1 MFETSL
7 WFVSPYNYV
16 DEVRKKL
23 SLPER
28 VYIHDTTLRDGEQQ
42 PNVVFRK
49 DEKVKIAIALD
60 EVGVDFIEAGL
71 PAVSREDFEAIK
83 AIVKQG
89 LKAKVLSFSR
99 CLKED
104 VDLALKADVSGL
116 VMELPSSEHII
127 KYAYRWDV
135 GKALERSREAL
146 EYAKQH
152 GLYVKFFTIDSTRS
166 EIPFLKRVI
175 DNVKDLM
182 DALVLADTF
191 GVMSPYAME
200 YFVGVNKGFVDKPL
214 EVHAHNDFGLA
225 VANSLAAVV
234 GGAST
239 VHVTVNGLGER
250 SGNAALE
257 EVVLALE
264 LLLGVKTNIKK
275 EKLYELSKLV
285 EGLSGV
291 KLQPQKAVVG
301 DNITRVESGILAD
314 WWFNVKDVKPTE
326 ILPYIPTLVGRKA
339 ELTILLGKKSGKRNV
354 VEKLR
359 ELEVSVSDDE
369 VMQLLMKLKE
379 KAVELKRAL
388 TDEEFRELVR
398 EVLKK

>member
-1 MFETSL
+1 MFETSQ

-23 SLPER
+23 SLPEK

-49 DEKVKIAIALD
+49 DEKVEIAIALD

-71 PAVSREDFEAIK
+71 PAVSRGDFEAIK

-104 VDLALKADVSGL
+104 VDLALKADVPGV

-152 GLYVKFFTIDSTRS
+152 GLYVKFFTIDATRS
-166 EIPFLKRVI
+166 DVSFLKKVI
-175 DNVKDLM
+175 GNVKDLM

-200 YFVGVNKGFVDKPL
+200 YFMRMIKGFVNKPL

-275 EKLYELSKLV
+275 ERLYELSKLV
-285 EGLSGV
+285 ERLSGV

-301 DNITRVESGILAD
+301 DNITRVESGILTD

-359 ELEVSVSDDE
+359 ELGISVSDDE
-369 VMQLLMKLKE
+369 AIQLLTKLKE
-379 KAVELKRAL
+379 RAIELKRAL
-388 TDEEFRELVR
+388 TDEEFKELVR

>member
-1 MFETSL
+1 MFETSS

-49 DEKVKIAIALD
+49 DEKVEIAIALD
-60 EVGVDFIEAGL
+60 EVGVDFIEAGM

-89 LKAKVLSFSR
+89 LKAKVLAFSR
-99 CLKED
+99 CLRED

-127 KYAYRWDV
+127 KYAYKWDV

-152 GLYVKFFTIDSTRS
+152 GLYVKFFTIDATRS
-166 EIPFLKRVI
+166 EILFLKKVI

-200 YFVGVNKGFVDKPL
+200 YFIGVVKGFVDKPL

-234 GGAST
+234 SGAST

-275 EKLYELSKLV
+275 EKLYELSKLI
-285 EGLSGV
+285 EKLSGV

-301 DNITRVESGILAD
+301 DNITRVESGILTD
-314 WWFNVKDVKPTE
+314 WWLNVKDLKPTE

-339 ELTILLGKKSGKRNV
+339 ELTILLGKKSGKRNI

-359 ELEVSVSDDE
+359 ELGVSASDDE
-369 VMQLLMKLKE
+369 VIQLLIKLKE
-379 KAVELKRAL
+379 KAIELKRAL
-388 TDEEFRELVR
+388 TDEEFRELIR
-398 EVLKK
+398 EVLKI